1 MLFAYTSNRTDHA
14 LPNFARRLFRHW
26 SFTVLA
32 ASATL
37 CATPSM
43 AIESSNLSSASAV
56 YQRDRAMCNSGQTN
70 QDRATC
76 LKEAGAAYDETRRKQ
91 LTDDKSQYEKNAM
104 ARCNALPADE
114 LEACQRRIAGEG
126 VSEGSVEEGGIYR
139 KIEMPDVAP
148 RNRQNYQNNY

>member
-1 MLFAYTSNRTDHA
+1 MPFAYSSNRTDHPLPDMDRKA
-14 LPNFARRLFRHW
+14 LRILGCAVF
-26 SFTVLA
+26 VLGGA
-32 ASATL
+32 L

-43 AIESSNLSSASAV
+43 AADNGSQSSARAT
-56 YQRDRAMCNSGQTN
+56 YQRDRAMCNSGQSN

-76 LKEAGAAYDETRRKQ
+76 LKEAGAAYDEARRGQ
-91 LTDDKSQYEKNAM
+91 LTDEQSQFEQNAM

-139 KIEMPDVAP
+139 RIETPVVTP
-148 RNRQNYQNNY
+148 RNRQSY